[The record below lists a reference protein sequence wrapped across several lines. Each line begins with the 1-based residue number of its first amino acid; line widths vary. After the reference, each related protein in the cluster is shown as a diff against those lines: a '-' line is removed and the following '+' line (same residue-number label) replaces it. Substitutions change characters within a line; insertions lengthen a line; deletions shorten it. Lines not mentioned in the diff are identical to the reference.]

1 MKQNSQ
7 GGIRLS
13 QGHTDSNLPHICSAP
28 ESDSTLT
35 SENTLRL
42 SSMKVTALP
51 FNKEVRLPEVMES
64 REEVN
69 LAAYKTEVL
78 ELVRKYTEEN
88 CSSEGKQAINISEEE
103 SQGIQSLKRRCKGE
117 DLVIMET
124 DKSKRLSPMTKE
136 NYVAVTEPHIVDDR
150 VVSENELKN
159 IENILNAHTCQ
170 ISRSFNLCY
179 EQGDFRRIKQAITNA
194 SIIPPPL
201 RSLRKD
207 HKKVSDDMVVFGPS
221 SRPVGNGNNAPDSQL
236 SWLLATICQK
246 AADSLCSPSEC
257 ISTED
262 MLSSIDLENSD
273 DLKPAGQVIIS
284 MDAVALYPSLEAEDS
299 ARVCAELITTSGLR
313 VESIDWEEVGLYVTV
328 TGHDGQFSNE
338 IIPQRRY
345 TAGAKPS
352 ITTSEI
358 VGPLQRDKNKSKFLS
373 PARLPSHEEKNELLA
388 VLLHTA
394 IKTLMTN
401 HTYSWKGEV
410 RIQSKGGGIGDKLA
424 QAAARLY
431 MI

>member
-179 EQGDFRRIKQAITNA
+179 EQGDFRRIKRATFKVFEK
-194 SIIPPPL
+194 
-201 RSLRKD
+201 RSQE
-207 HKKVSDDMVVFGPS
+207 S
-221 SRPVGNGNNAPDSQL
+221 S
-236 SWLLATICQK
+236 
-246 AADSLCSPSEC
+246 
-257 ISTED
+257 
-262 MLSSIDLENSD
+262 
-273 DLKPAGQVIIS
+273 
-284 MDAVALYPSLEAEDS
+284 
-299 ARVCAELITTSGLR
+299 
-313 VESIDWEEVGLYVTV
+313 
-328 TGHDGQFSNE
+328 
-338 IIPQRRY
+338 
-345 TAGAKPS
+345 
-352 ITTSEI
+352 
-358 VGPLQRDKNKSKFLS
+358 
-373 PARLPSHEEKNELLA
+373 
-388 VLLHTA
+388 
-394 IKTLMTN
+394 
-401 HTYSWKGEV
+401 
-410 RIQSKGGGIGDKLA
+410 
-424 QAAARLY
+424 
-431 MI
+431 